1 MRTKG
6 SSDDVGAQRV
16 RSPMATGFL
25 LVGVYI
31 AMYLAVAG
39 FIRLLTPAD
48 AVAVAPNGSTMPASV
63 ASESKPPVDTGNL
76 PALHSSEPS
85 ADGYAMHRTE

>member
-1 MRTKG
+1 MRTKD

-16 RSPMATGFL
+16 RSPMAAGFL
-25 LVGVYI
+25 LLGVYI

-48 AVAVAPNGSTMPASV
+48 AVAVAPNGPTMPASV
-63 ASESKPPVDTGNL
+63 ATESKSLVDTR
-76 PALHSSEPS
+76 SEPS